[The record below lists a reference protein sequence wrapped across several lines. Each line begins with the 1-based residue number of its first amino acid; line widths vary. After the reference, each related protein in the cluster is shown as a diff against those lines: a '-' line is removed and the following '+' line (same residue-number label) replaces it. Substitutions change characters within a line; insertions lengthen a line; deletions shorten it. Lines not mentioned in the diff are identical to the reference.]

1 MDDAAKNV
9 NISLEQEFFTYY
21 QTAYLTVVNLVSE
34 FCEGEI
40 SEHELATELKQFRDN
55 GMVMESDMMTKY
67 EYLKR
72 HYQVGGVLRS
82 WYSRLAR

>member
-1 MDDAAKNV
+1 MNDQAKNV

-21 QTAYLTVVNLVSE
+21 QTAHQTVMNLVSE

-40 SEHELATELKQFRDN
+40 SEHELATELSQYRKN
-55 GMVMESDMMTKY
+55 AHTEESEMMTKY

-72 HYQVGGVLRS
+72 NYPVGGVLRT
-82 WYSRLAR
+82 WYSRLGH

>member
-1 MDDAAKNV
+1 MDDKAKNV

-21 QTAYLTVVNLVSE
+21 QSAHLTVMNLVSE
-34 FCEGEI
+34 LAEGEI
-40 SEHELATELKQFRDN
+40 SEHELCTELMQYRKN
-55 GMVMESDMMTKY
+55 ALTEESDMMTKF

-72 HYQVGGVLRS
+72 NYQVGGVLRS